1 MDLLLDTDALIWVAQ
16 GSPRLGARARV
27 VIDQASD
34 GGSVRFSAVSML
46 EATRL
51 HWADRIDLPGAPARW
66 FRDLL
71 GEGVH
76 EIPVTSEI
84 AILAGSLKALHGFH
98 ADPADQLITATAI
111 VTRRRMVTSD
121 RKTLSW
127 ASGRREIECVNACL

>member
-1 MDLLLDTDALIWVAQ
+1 MDLLLDTDALLWLSQ
-16 GSPRLGARARV
+16 GSPRLGAEART

-51 HWADRIDLPGAPARW
+51 HWAGKIDLARAPAMW

-71 GEGVH
+71 RGGVH
-76 EIPVTSEI
+76 EIPITSEI
-84 AILAGSLKALHGFH
+84 AILAGSLTALHGFH

-111 VTRRRMVTSD
+111 ITRRRMVTSD
-121 RKTLSW
+121 RKTLNW
-127 ASGRREIECVNACL
+127 ASGRREIDCLDARI